1 MCEDLEKLN
10 VLMRFLGEQGE
21 NRGLIFCKTKVAT
34 QKLAK
39 QLIAR
44 NVPADAIHGDL
55 LQKERDK
62 AMRAFKNKTVRVK
75 QYSIDMINSFD
86 RFEKAANELGVE
98 IPNNLQKKAKE
109 AEDLKKRTTKLQSM
123 ISSTLKSL

>member
-1 MCEDLEKLN
+1 MTNREKALK
-10 VLMRFLGEQGE
+10 
-21 NRGLIFCKTKVAT
+21 LINEY
-34 QKLAK
+34 LAK
-39 QLIAR
+39 QEPQKVELALIDNIEQAY
-44 NVPADAIHGDL
+44 
-55 LQKERDK
+55 KEMKSLASELYQDRDK
-62 AMRAFKNKTVRVK
+62 SIDAVRRYKNKTVRVK
-75 QYSIDMINSFD
+75 QYSIDMINSYD